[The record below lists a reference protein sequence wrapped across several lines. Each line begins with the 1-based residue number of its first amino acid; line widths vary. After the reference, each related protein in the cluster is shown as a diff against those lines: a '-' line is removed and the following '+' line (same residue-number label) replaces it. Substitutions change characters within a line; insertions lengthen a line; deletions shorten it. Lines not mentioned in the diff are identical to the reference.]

1 MHSKSDNVEIM
12 IKDEANELMKIDIDI
27 KNRYQNNLELMK
39 GSDFVF
45 DCAHLLYY
53 KYHKINPNC
62 GSSNI
67 ESPDWIKNKNT
78 TINPMNKKNNYCF

>member
-1 MHSKSDNVEIM
+1 
-12 IKDEANELMKIDIDI
+12 
-27 KNRYQNNLELMK
+27 MK

-45 DCAHLLYY
+45 DCAHLLHY

-62 GSSNI
+62 GRSNI

-78 TINPMNKKNNYCF
+78 TTNPMNKKDNYCF

>member
-1 MHSKSDNVEIM
+1 
-12 IKDEANELMKIDIDI
+12 
-27 KNRYQNNLELMK
+27 MK

-45 DCAHLLYY
+45 DCAHLLHY